1 MIYSP
6 AGIYLLKVNNRNTR
20 TRCEICSRLT
30 IQTPE
35 QCQWC
40 RSLLSLFLS
49 VCLPAC
55 LPAWL
60 TGCLAGCL
68 ADWMAGCLGGCLADW
83 LAGWLTGWL
92 AGRLTDWLTDWL
104 HGLTCVVSRVR
115 VLHSFIV
122 TSTSTLGIEWA
133 TPCNPILLQ
142 QCFQAF
148 KLQIISDTFQPRVP
162 TTAPRVTPSY
172 NCLVYLFWPCDWIR
186 ILNMAITTK
195 TPASQYIFYATQTQ
209 STS

>member
-1 MIYSP
+1 MFK
-6 AGIYLLKVNNRNTR
+6 ANNTDTR
-20 TRCEICSRLT
+20 TMPMMSFFIVF
-30 IQTPE
+30 I
-35 QCQWC
+35 
-40 RSLLSLFLS
+40 S

-55 LPAWL
+55 LPA
-60 TGCLAGCL
+60 CLP
-68 ADWMAGCLGGCLADW
+68 DW
-83 LAGWLTGWL
+83 LAGWLAVWLTEWLAVWVAVWL
-92 AGRLTDWLTDWL
+92 AGWPADWLTDWL

-133 TPCNPILLQ
+133 TPCNPILFQ
-142 QCFQAF
+142 QYFQAF
-148 KLQIISDTFQPRVP
+148 KLQIISYTFQPRVP

>member
-1 MIYSP
+1 MFK
-6 AGIYLLKVNNRNTR
+6 ANNTDTR
-20 TRCEICSRLT
+20 TMPMMSFFIVF
-30 IQTPE
+30 I
-35 QCQWC
+35 
-40 RSLLSLFLS
+40 S

-60 TGCLAGCL
+60 TGWLAGCL

-83 LAGWLTGWL
+83 LAGWP
-92 AGRLTDWLTDWL
+92 ADWLTDWL

-133 TPCNPILLQ
+133 TPCNPILFQ

>member
-104 HGLTCVVSRVR
+104 TPWFNMRCFPCPSVALLYCHIHINSWDWVSNTMQSY
-115 VLHSFIV
+115 SFP
-122 TSTSTLGIEWA
+122 T
-133 TPCNPILLQ
+133 IL
-142 QCFQAF
+142 
-148 KLQIISDTFQPRVP
+148 
-162 TTAPRVTPSY
+162 PS
-172 NCLVYLFWPCDWIR
+172 L
-186 ILNMAITTK
+186 
-195 TPASQYIFYATQTQ
+195 
-209 STS
+209 